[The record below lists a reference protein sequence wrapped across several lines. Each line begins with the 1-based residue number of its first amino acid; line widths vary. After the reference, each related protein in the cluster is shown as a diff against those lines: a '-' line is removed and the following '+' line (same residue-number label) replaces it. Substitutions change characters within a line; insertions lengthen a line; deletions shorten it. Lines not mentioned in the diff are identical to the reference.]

1 MNIILL
7 SKDGHIRTLIN
18 KCSSKRCI
26 MISSMTQINNKL
38 IDFVDLFIIDEFF
51 FSVKIISHILLEY
64 PKANIIFLMKGKRGY
79 IEKCGKIIFYYK
91 PILYDTFF
99 SLINDYDN
107 SLNNDLIQ
115 YEDDLLIGSSLCMER
130 VRKELLLLS
139 KQDCPVL
146 LFGESGTGKELAAKV
161 IHNNSKYKN
170 NKPVVVNCSLLNSEL
185 SDSLLFGHKKGAY
198 TGAEDETSGLIE
210 RANNNTFFLDE
221 IENISI
227 DSQSKLLRVLD
238 LGEYRKLGDP
248 EVSTSFFRLISA
260 SNKDINALINKNKFR
275 KDFYYRI
282 SLIQVRLPSLDEH
295 KQDIEELVNY
305 YFKVNNETRSF
316 EKDFLKKLSQMSWP
330 GNVRQLNSVLEKSR
344 IYSSSSCIRLKL

>member
-1 MNIILL
+1 
-7 SKDGHIRTLIN
+7 
-18 KCSSKRCI
+18 
-26 MISSMTQINNKL
+26 MISSLTQINNKL

-51 FSVKIISHILLEY
+51 FSIKIISHILFEY
-64 PKANIIFLMKGKRGY
+64 PKAKIIFLMKGKRGY
-79 IEKCGKIIFYYK
+79 IEKCGKIIFYFK
-91 PILYDTFF
+91 PILYDTIFP
-99 SLINDYDN
+99 LINDFDN
-107 SLNNDLIQ
+107 SLNSDLPQ
-115 YEDDLLIGSSLCMER
+115 YEDDLLIGSSFCMER

-146 LFGESGTGKELAAKV
+146 LFGESGTGKELAAKF

-210 RANNNTFFLDE
+210 KANNNTFFLDE

-248 EVSTSFFRLISA
+248 EVLTSFFRLISA
-260 SNKDINALINKNKFR
+260 SNKDLNSLINKNKFR

-305 YFKVNNETRSF
+305 YFKVKNETRNF
-316 EKDFLKKLSQMSWP
+316 EKDFIKNLSQMSWP